1 MAVET
6 AIDLAKVR
14 NIGIMAHI
22 DAGKTTT
29 TERILFYTGINY
41 KIGEV
46 HEGAATMDWMEQ
58 EQERG
63 ITITSAA
70 TTCMWNKHLINI
82 IDTPGHVDFTVE
94 VERSLRVIDS
104 AVAVFERDDR
114 TFLSNVR
121 NAVRNYPTLVPALV
135 LIVSI
140 LIFGIIA
147 PRFLSPGV
155 LSLVLQ
161 QVTVIGI
168 VAIAQTLIILTAGID
183 LSVGAILVL
192 STFVMG
198 RLSVSYGVPLPIA
211 IAAGMAIGTL
221 MGAFN
226 GFLVAKIKLP
236 PFIVT
241 LGTLSVFTALK
252 LWYSGSESIRNSD
265 IEANAPSLLWFGE
278 AAARPFGATITYG
291 GIALILLAAVFWF
304 ILQHTAWGRHVY
316 AIGDDPEAAAL
327 SGIKT
332 DRTLISVYAVAGLIC
347 GFGAWVA
354 IGRVGSISPIS
365 FEEINLA
372 TITAVVIGGTS
383 LFGGRG
389 SIPGSV
395 LGALIVGVFTT
406 GLSLACVD
414 DYWQMFAVGNLVLI
428 AVALDQWLRRAT
440 Q

>member
-1 MAVET
+1 MRQSE
-6 AIDLAKVR
+6 
-14 NIGIMAHI
+14 
-22 DAGKTTT
+22 
-29 TERILFYTGINY
+29 
-41 KIGEV
+41 
-46 HEGAATMDWMEQ
+46 
-58 EQERG
+58 
-63 ITITSAA
+63 
-70 TTCMWNKHLINI
+70 
-82 IDTPGHVDFTVE
+82 PDFEENSKNT
-94 VERSLRVIDS
+94 DD
-104 AVAVFERDDR
+104 AVAAFELDDR
-114 TFLSNVR
+114 SFLSSIR

-135 LIVSI
+135 LVVSV
-140 LIFGIIA
+140 LVFGLLA

-192 STFVMG
+192 SSFVMG
-198 RLSVSYGVPLPIA
+198 RLAVMTGVPLPLA

-226 GFLVAKIKLP
+226 GFLVAKVKLP

-265 IEANAPSLLWFGE
+265 IEATAPALLWFGE
-278 AAARPFGATITYG
+278 AAARPYGASITYG
-291 GIALILLAAVFWF
+291 GVALIMLAGIFWY
-304 ILQHTAWGRHVY
+304 ILQHTAWGRHVH
-316 AIGDDPEAAAL
+316 AIGDDPEAAIL
-327 SGIKT
+327 SGVKT
-332 DRTLISVYAVAGLIC
+332 DRTIISVYAVAGLIC
-347 GFGAWVA
+347 GFAGWVA
-354 IGRVGSISPIS
+354 IGRVGSISPIA

-406 GLSLACVD
+406 GLSLAGVD

-428 AVALDQWLRRAT
+428 AVALDQWLRRAS

>member
-1 MAVET
+1 MSQSEP
-6 AIDLAKVR
+6 D
-14 NIGIMAHI
+14 
-22 DAGKTTT
+22 
-29 TERILFYTGINY
+29 F
-41 KIGEV
+41 
-46 HEGAATMDWMEQ
+46 EG
-58 EQERG
+58 
-63 ITITSAA
+63 
-70 TTCMWNKHLINI
+70 
-82 IDTPGHVDFTVE
+82 
-94 VERSLRVIDS
+94 SLKNTDD
-104 AVAVFERDDR
+104 AVAAFQQDDR
-114 TFLSNVR
+114 SFLSFIR

-135 LIVSI
+135 LVVSI
-140 LIFGIIA
+140 LVFGLLA

-192 STFVMG
+192 SSFVMG
-198 RLSVSYGVPLPIA
+198 RLAVMTGVPLPLA

-226 GFLVAKIKLP
+226 GFLVAKVKLP

-265 IEANAPSLLWFGE
+265 IEATAPALLWFGE
-278 AAARPFGATITYG
+278 AAARPYGASITYG
-291 GIALILLAAVFWF
+291 GVALILLAGIFWY
-304 ILQHTAWGRHVY
+304 ILQHTAWGRHVH
-316 AIGDDPEAAAL
+316 AIGDDPEAAIL

-347 GFGAWVA
+347 GFAGWVA
-354 IGRVGSISPIS
+354 IGRVGSISPIA

-406 GLSLACVD
+406 GLSLAGVD

-428 AVALDQWLRRAT
+428 AVALDQWLRRAS

>member
-1 MAVET
+1 MKQTESDVET
-6 AIDLAKVR
+6 NL
-14 NIGIMAHI
+14 NG
-22 DAGKTTT
+22 T
-29 TERILFYTGINY
+29 
-41 KIGEV
+41 
-46 HEGAATMDWMEQ
+46 
-58 EQERG
+58 
-63 ITITSAA
+63 
-70 TTCMWNKHLINI
+70 
-82 IDTPGHVDFTVE
+82 
-94 VERSLRVIDS
+94 DS
-104 AVAVFERDDR
+104 AVATFERDDQ
-114 TFLSNVR
+114 TLVSSVR

-140 LIFGIIA
+140 LVFGLIA
-147 PRFLSPGV
+147 PRFFSPAV

-198 RLSVSYGVPLPIA
+198 RLAVSAGVPLPLA
-211 IAAGMAIGTL
+211 IAGGMAIGTL

-252 LWYSGSESIRNSD
+252 LWYSGSESIRNAD

-278 AAARPFGATITYG
+278 AAARPLGATITYG
-291 GIALILLAAVFWF
+291 GIALILLATVFWY

-406 GLSLACVD
+406 GLSLAGVD

-428 AVALDQWLRRAT
+428 AVALDQWMRRAT

>member
-1 MAVET
+1 MRQSE
-6 AIDLAKVR
+6 
-14 NIGIMAHI
+14 
-22 DAGKTTT
+22 
-29 TERILFYTGINY
+29 
-41 KIGEV
+41 
-46 HEGAATMDWMEQ
+46 
-58 EQERG
+58 
-63 ITITSAA
+63 
-70 TTCMWNKHLINI
+70 
-82 IDTPGHVDFTVE
+82 PDFEENSKNT
-94 VERSLRVIDS
+94 DD
-104 AVAVFERDDR
+104 AVAAFELDDR
-114 TFLSNVR
+114 SFLSSIR

-135 LIVSI
+135 LVVSV
-140 LIFGIIA
+140 LVFGLLA

-192 STFVMG
+192 SSFVMG
-198 RLSVSYGVPLPIA
+198 RLAVMTGVPLPLA

-226 GFLVAKIKLP
+226 GFLVAKVKLP

-265 IEANAPSLLWFGE
+265 IEATAPALLWFGE
-278 AAARPFGATITYG
+278 AAARPYGASITYG
-291 GIALILLAAVFWF
+291 GVALIVLAGIFWY
-304 ILQHTAWGRHVY
+304 ILQHTAWGRHVH
-316 AIGDDPEAAAL
+316 AIGDDPEAAIL
-327 SGIKT
+327 SGVKT
-332 DRTLISVYAVAGLIC
+332 DRTIISVYAVAGLIC
-347 GFGAWVA
+347 GFAGWVA
-354 IGRVGSISPIS
+354 IGRVGSISPIA

-406 GLSLACVD
+406 GLSLAGVD

-428 AVALDQWLRRAT
+428 AVALDQWLRRAS